1 MPKLKITTKEDA
13 ISFLNDFRYSNV
25 KLIKKDSES
34 IECSTDFIVNDT
46 FTCNNFIVKI
56 KSDSRLARIFLLATE
71 N

>member
-1 MPKLKITTKEDA
+1 MIELQITTKEDA

-34 IECSTDFIVNDT
+34 IECSIDFIVNENFIYKD
-46 FTCNNFIVKI
+46 FIVKI
-56 KSDSRLARIFLLATE
+56 KSDSRLVRIFLLATE